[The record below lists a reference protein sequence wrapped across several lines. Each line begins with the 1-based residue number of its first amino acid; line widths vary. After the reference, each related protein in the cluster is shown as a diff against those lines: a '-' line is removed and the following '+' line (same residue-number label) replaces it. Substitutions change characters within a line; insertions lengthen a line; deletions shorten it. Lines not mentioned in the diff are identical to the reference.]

1 MIKIFIN
8 TLFYFVFLQGLQAQ
22 DEVIVSVGDAMK
34 IGSVKEL
41 TPFIGNT
48 IDINVNGVS
57 STYSKAQAEA
67 VLKDFFQKNNAK
79 DFRYIHQGASPQQG
93 LKYTIGKLTT
103 DNNSFRVVMLLK
115 TSGTKLLIDTITFSK
130 E

>member
-1 MIKIFIN
+1 MIKIFLN
-8 TLFYFVFLQGLQAQ
+8 TLFYFVLLTNLHAQ
-22 DEVIVSVGDAMK
+22 DTVISSVGDAMK

-41 TPFIGNT
+41 TQFIGNT

-67 VLKDFFQKNNAK
+67 VLKVFFQKNSAK
-79 DFRYIHQGASPQQG
+79 DFRYIHQGSSPQQG

-103 DNNSFRVVMLLK
+103 DSYSFRVVMLLK
-115 TSGTKLLIDTITFSK
+115 PSGTKLFIDTITFSK